1 MTDNQRRILEMLA
14 EKKIS
19 VDEAERLL
27 TLTEQPAGSEAGTS
41 DVAQAGKPKPKYIR
55 IMVEPDPEGG
65 PEAEPEHV
73 NIRVP
78 LGIIRAGIKLR
89 SLMPSHAATKVNE
102 ALQSKGIDLDV
113 RNVKDQD
120 VEQLISALSDFEV
133 DVQDGKQKVRIYVE

>member
-41 DVAQAGKPKPKYIR
+41 DVAQAGKPKPRYIR
-55 IMVEPDPEGG
+55 VMVEPDPKGG
-65 PEAEPEHV
+65 PDVEPEHV

-89 SLMPSHAATKVNE
+89 ALMPSRAATKVNE

-113 RNVKDQD
+113 RSLKDQD

>member
-41 DVAQAGKPKPKYIR
+41 GVAQPGKPKPRYIR
-55 IMVEPDPEGG
+55 VMVEPDPKAG
-65 PEAEPEHV
+65 PEADPEHV

-78 LGIIRAGIKLR
+78 LAIIRAGIKLR
-89 SLMPSHAATKVNE
+89 ALMPSHVATKVNE

-113 RNVKDQD
+113 RSVKDQD
-120 VEQLISALSDFEV
+120 IEQLISALSDFEV
-133 DVQDGKQKVRIYVE
+133 DVQDGRQKVRIYVE